1 MDEVL
6 ATLHTC
12 LTQAQATIGKSNLEE
27 HDTVIA
33 CLNLSTQ
40 ISDILLTQAK
50 QNQPC
55 PGKYWKD
62 GACDTPRHKLNFDK
76 RYKGPDPSKDDLCN
90 TCGAAYLKEIKK
102 QKVK

>member
-1 MDEVL
+1 MEQVL
-6 ATLHTC
+6 ATLHAC
-12 LTQAQATIGKSNLEE
+12 LTQVQATSLAED
-27 HDTVIA
+27 HDMIIA

-40 ISDILLTQAK
+40 ITDTLLTQAK

-90 TCGAAYLKEIKK
+90 TCGAAYLKFKRKK
-102 QKVK
+102 QKVQ

>member
-1 MDEVL
+1 MEQVL

-12 LTQAQATIGKSNLEE
+12 LTQASSLGAAEE
-27 HDTVIA
+27 DHDMVIA

-40 ISDILLTQAK
+40 ITDIFLTQAK

-90 TCGAAYLKEIKK
+90 TCGSAYLKELKK
-102 QKVK
+102 QKIK